1 MYIKTLTVSD
11 INKYIKKAFDSDFI
25 LANCSI
31 KGEISNFKYHSS
43 GHMYFSLKDEY
54 SRIKCIMFKDS
65 VRKLIFLP
73 EDGMRVIVKGRISVY
88 EKEGAYQLYCSEM
101 KPEGMGELYL
111 AFEKLKTKLN
121 AGGLFDEQHKKEI
134 PVYAAKIG
142 IVTSPTGAAVRDI
155 INVTRR
161 RNSKVQLLIYP
172 SLVQGVNAS
181 EDIIKGIN
189 RLNSIEDV
197 DLIIVAR
204 GGGSI
209 EDLWCFNDEKLAE
222 AIYDSEKPIIT
233 GIGHE
238 IDYTIADFVSD
249 RRAPTPSAAA
259 EIAVFNMN
267 EFLQRILSYKNMM
280 SNCIDNRINGEK
292 NKLLLMKKR
301 LKSYN
306 PMMYITNQYEAV
318 DKLKQMLNLK
328 INTRIQEKREQL
340 AGVNSLL
347 SAHNP
352 LNVLNRGYSIIEDE
366 RSDIIGSIKELDKK
380 DKVKIIMKDGN
391 GKFKLVHI

>member
-222 AIYDSEKPIIT
+222 SIYDSEKPIIT

>member
-11 INKYIKKAFDSDFI
+11 INRYIKKAFDSDFI

-31 KGEISNFKYHSS
+31 KGEISNFKLHSS

-65 VRKLIFLP
+65 VRKLTFLP

>member
-65 VRKLIFLP
+65 VRKLTFLP

-267 EFLQRILSYKNMM
+267 EFLQRILSCKNMM

-328 INTRIQEKREQL
+328 INTRIQEKKEQL

>member
-65 VRKLIFLP
+65 VRKLTFLP